1 MIKKMMHKFLKTIT
15 SIINLL
21 SILLFHT
28 ILFFSFFSES
38 VRLNLAVL
46 VSDLLSGGVIGLY
59 VILIM
64 TNFIFPNF
72 KLWYFMFQ
80 EKNLNMLVYKKTMTT
95 SNVEKKLSKWI
106 YLYSPFI
113 LFVYFFIT
121 S

>member
-1 MIKKMMHKFLKTIT
+1 MMHKVLKTIT

-38 VRLNLAVL
+38 VRLNLADL
-46 VSDLLSGGVIGLY
+46 VSTLLTNGVIGLY

-106 YLYSPFI
+106 YLYLPFI
-113 LFVYFFIT
+113 LIVYFIIT